1 MLASI
6 KFTAAEKVAKSIFR
20 SRGMAPTSTINFL
33 TIEEP
38 RGKPRGS
45 SLLLNAVS
53 ENIMIFKQRSV
64 GHLGTFFR
72 YRELFFQL
80 VFRDIKLKYRRS
92 FLGYLWSVL
101 NPLFTMIV
109 MTVVFSSM
117 FARGV
122 ENFSVYLLSGSLLF
136 SFMSG
141 AIGRAI
147 PSVLGASALI
157 KKIYVPKYIF
167 TLAAV
172 TSELVTLLLSLG
184 ALLAVVIATG
194 VPFSW
199 RLLLVPIPVIELY
212 VFCVGLGFLTAQA
225 MVFFRD
231 VQYLWG
237 VFSTAWMY
245 LTPIFYPVS
254 MLPENIR
261 FAVTN
266 FNPLYYYIAQF
277 RYFVLGREG
286 DWQGEALRGMAVAAV
301 MLLAGL
307 ISFSRA
313 KNKFILYM

>member
-1 MLASI
+1 MGI
-6 KFTAAEKVAKSIFR
+6 KQKPLGR
-20 SRGMAPTSTINFL
+20 LRNFF
-33 TIEEP
+33 
-38 RGKPRGS
+38 
-45 SLLLNAVS
+45 N
-53 ENIMIFKQRSV
+53 
-64 GHLGTFFR
+64 

-80 VFRDIKLKYRRS
+80 VSRDIKLKYRRS

-101 NPLFTMIV
+101 NPLLTMAI
-109 MTVVFSSM
+109 MTVVFSAM
-117 FARGV
+117 FARGIQ
-122 ENFSVYLLSGSLLF
+122 NFSVYLLIGSLLF

-141 AIGRAI
+141 AVSRAI

-172 TSELVTLLLSLG
+172 TSELVTLLFSLG
-184 ALLAVVIATG
+184 ALLAVIVATG
-194 VPFSW
+194 IPFS
-199 RLLLVPIPVIELY
+199 RRFLLIPIPIIELY
-212 VFCVGLGFLTAQA
+212 IFSAGLGLFLAQA
-225 MVFFRD
+225 TVFFRD

-254 MLPENIR
+254 MLPENVR
-261 FAVTN
+261 FGVTS

-277 RYFVLGREG
+277 RYFVLGGEG
-286 DWQGEALRGMAVAAV
+286 GWRREALLGAAAAVV

-313 KNKFILYM
+313 KNKFILYI